1 MSEWVRYR
9 IRTIPEAEDVIIGEL
24 TELGL
29 SGAQI
34 EDNVPLTAAEKEQ
47 IYTYDADDPVND
59 GIAYVSFYT
68 ELKDDGSVT
77 LYGDS
82 ADEAGLTPDALR
94 ARMEEALSRIR
105 EHMEIGDGTLT
116 VSLMDDAEWKDN
128 WKQFFHRFYVDDILI
143 TPSWEAEIPQEKP
156 AGASPDHAPDA
167 NPGYTL
173 KIDPGC
179 AFGTGAHETT
189 QLAIRAVR
197 KAIEAHPDASVLD
210 IGTGSGILAILALM
224 FGAEK
229 AVGLDVDAFTEE
241 AVKQNMASN
250 GTDPARFEMRIGNLL
265 EDDALREELKAL
277 SPAGEGYEIVIA
289 NILPVVLMPLTP
301 LVPQLLRAGGVYIT
315 SGILCEKEETMRGV
329 LEKEGFR
336 IKEVT
341 RQGEWCAIVSV
352 KDGD

>member
-77 LYGDS
+77 LNGDRE
-82 ADEAGLTPDALR
+82 DEAGVTPDALR
-94 ARMEEALSRIR
+94 ARMEEALSAVR
-105 EHMEIGDGTLT
+105 EHMEIGDGTLD
-116 VSLMDDAEWKDN
+116 VSLMDDADWKDN

-143 TPSWEAEIPQEKP
+143 TPSWEAEDTARGVADSRSP
-156 AGASPDHAPDA
+156 A
-167 NPGYTL
+167 YTL
-173 KIDPGC
+173 MIDPGC

-197 KAIEAHPDASVLD
+197 KTIEAHPEASVLD

-224 FGAEK
+224 FGAKK
-229 AVGLDVDAFTEE
+229 AVGVDVDAFTEE
-241 AVKQNMASN
+241 AVKQNLASN

-265 EDDALREELKAL
+265 EDRALREELKAL
-277 SPAGEGYEIVIA
+277 SPEGEGYEIVIA
-289 NILPVVLMPLTP
+289 NILPVVLAPLTP

-315 SGILCEKEETMRGV
+315 SGILCEKEETMRGI
-329 LEKEGFR
+329 LENEGFR

-352 KDGD
+352 KEGD

>member
-68 ELKDDGSVT
+68 ELKEDGSVT
-77 LYGDS
+77 LYGDR
-82 ADEAGLTPDALR
+82 ADEAGVTPDALR
-94 ARMEEALSRIR
+94 TRMEEALSAIR
-105 EHMEIGDGTLT
+105 EHMEIGDGTLDL
-116 VSLMDDAEWKDN
+116 SLMDDAEWKDN
-128 WKQFFHRFYVDDILI
+128 WKQFFRRFYVDDILI
-143 TPSWEAEIPQEKP
+143 TPSWEAEDPSKDSADLKTP
-156 AGASPDHAPDA
+156 A
-167 NPGYTL
+167 YTL
-173 KIDPGC
+173 MIDPGC

-197 KAIEAHPDASVLD
+197 KSIEAHPHASVLD

-229 AVGLDVDAFTEE
+229 AVGVDVDAFTEE
-241 AVKQNMASN
+241 AVKQNMESN
-250 GTDPARFEMRIGNLL
+250 GTDPARFEMRIGDLL
-265 EDDALREELKAL
+265 EDGALREELKAL
-277 SPAGEGYEIVIA
+277 SPAGGGYDIVIA
-289 NILPVVLMPLTP
+289 NILPVVLTPLTP
-301 LVPQLLRAGGVYIT
+301 FVPRFLKAGGVYIT
-315 SGILCEKEETMRGV
+315 SGILCEKEETMRGI
-329 LEKEGFR
+329 LEREGFR
-336 IKEVT
+336 IVEIT

-352 KDGD
+352 KEGD